1 MSGFL
6 RFFAGIAF
14 WTALLGLSWHF
25 LSHNG
30 EAAAASKRLIDHLQ
44 NEPQVF
50 AATFPL
56 SAPLEAGNPVRVR
69 VKNGFFAAGVVRSV
83 ANTETAQLAQIA
95 IFPEYTPL
103 MGAGT
108 KLVAAR
114 TSGDV
119 GWVVRTLL
127 PKKTQG
133 ELRKIIEERWGRE
146 KDKLFRD
153 LSPGIVRLME
163 DALAL
168 VQEELPDVTH
178 TNKHDFDVI
187 GVVLKEKGWE
197 NHIEDIFS
205 AVLWPLIQER
215 SEPMLN
221 DMGDEIVDA
230 FPVWS
235 MSWAYLAE
243 SIPFTD
249 KDRFEKKVRKFIKKK
264 AIPILA
270 KRQSALKSMAAGAL
284 KDTLKEERTVE
295 ALQKAGEEITAD
307 PRFRAAATNI
317 AKALFLEN
325 PKFQI
330 LVKSILA
337 RDDLRQPVDRFIE
350 SFEPAIRSAANRLL
364 MNERRDGINPDLAR
378 VLRRKL
384 LKEDEDWVLLDL
396 EDGSTGEIPATL
408 PGSDGGRR

>member
-6 RFFAGIAF
+6 RFFVGLAF
-14 WTALLGLSWHF
+14 WVTLLGLSWHY
-25 LSHNG
+25 LRYNEHAS
-30 EAAAASKRLIDHLQ
+30 AATKRLLDHVQ

-50 AATFPL
+50 AAKFPL
-56 SAPLEAGNPVRVR
+56 SAPIKAGNPVRVR

-83 ANTETAQLAQIA
+83 DRTETSQLAQIA

-114 TSGDV
+114 TAGDV

-127 PKKTQG
+127 PKKTQE
-133 ELRKIIEERWGRE
+133 ELRKIVEERWARE
-146 KDKLFRD
+146 KDNLIRN
-153 LSPGIVRLME
+153 LSPGVVRLME

-168 VQEELPDVTH
+168 VQEELPDVTR

-197 NHIEDIFS
+197 NHVEDVFS
-205 AVLWPLIQER
+205 AVLWPMIQER

-221 DMGDEIVDA
+221 SLGDEIVDA

-270 KRQSALKSMAAGAL
+270 RRQSDLKSMAAGAL

-295 ALQKAGEEITAD
+295 ALQKAGEEITSD

-317 AKALFLEN
+317 VRALFFEN
-325 PKFQI
+325 PKFQA
-330 LVKSILA
+330 LMKGVLT
-337 RDDLRQPVDRFIE
+337 RNDLRQPVDKFIE
-350 SFEPAIRSAANRLL
+350 SFEPAVRSAANRLL

-396 EDGSTGEIPATL
+396 IGGAEGEIPLVL